1 MEPFATRPVR
11 PISPPA
17 AYIGG
22 KKQLAPMLV
31 DLIEEIPHET
41 YAEPFVG
48 MGGVFFRRRRAP
60 RAEVV
65 NDRSGDVA
73 TLFRILQR
81 HYVAFMDMLKWQFT
95 SRRDFDRLLAVDPIT
110 LTDLERA
117 ARFLYLQRLA
127 FGGKVSGRSFGVSSG
142 MPGRFDVGKLG
153 PMLEEINERMS
164 GVIIENLG
172 YEEFISRYDGPGVL
186 FYLDPPY
193 WGSES
198 DYGVGAFARADF
210 QRLADI
216 LAGLAGRFV
225 LSINDEHEVR
235 EAFAAFDQIPVSL
248 TYTIGSGA
256 PKCVGELVITPRD
269 MRRHPR
275 APGLFGWHLDRPE

>member
-1 MEPFATRPVR
+1 MEPNQTRLVRPV
-11 PISPPA
+11 SPPA

-22 KKQLAPMLV
+22 KRQLAPRLV
-31 DLIEEIPHET
+31 DLIEEIPHYT
-41 YAEPFVG
+41 YAEPFLG

-65 NDRSGDVA
+65 NDRSGDVT

-81 HYVAFMDMLKWQFT
+81 HYVAFMDMLKWQFS
-95 SRRDFDRLLAVDPIT
+95 SRRDFERLLATDPAT

-127 FGGKVSGRSFGVSSG
+127 FGGKVAGRSFGVSPG
-142 MPGRFDVGKLG
+142 MPGRFDVGKLA
-153 PMLEEINERMS
+153 PMLEEINERLA

-172 YEEFISRYDGPGVL
+172 FDEFIARYDGPSVL

-193 WGSES
+193 WGSEG
-198 DYGVGAFARADF
+198 DYGAGTFSRADF
-210 QRLADI
+210 GRLAKVLGSI
-216 LAGLAGRFV
+216 RGHFV
-225 LSINDEHEVR
+225 LSINDTSEVR
-235 EAFAAFDQIPVSL
+235 QIFAAFDQVAVSL

-256 PKCVGELVITPRD
+256 PKEVGELVITPEGL
-269 MRRHPR
+269 PR
-275 APGLFGWHLDRPE
+275 VPLAPGLFG